1 MIVQLSAKVSL
12 FLYVRTHSQVE
23 YYLNLADSSR
33 AANDVGVPGG
43 DCSERVNERAHGASN
58 NVVRLRTAIT

>member
-1 MIVQLSAKVSL
+1 MIAQLSAKVSL

-33 AANDVGVPGG
+33 AANDSGGPGG
-43 DCSERVNERAHGASN
+43 DCGERANGASD

>member
-33 AANDVGVPGG
+33 AANDVGASGG
-43 DCSERVNERAHGASN
+43 DCSERVNRASN

>member
-33 AANDVGVPGG
+33 AANEAGVAGG
-43 DCSERVNERAHGASN
+43 DCRERADCASN